1 MCNFAFLSDALLRF
15 LKKIDKGKEY
25 YGSEIMG

>member
-15 LKKIDKGKEY
+15 LKKIHKGKEY